1 MISAPFGCLISRICL
16 LIFLSSPGDM
26 PSKMPTG
33 LRSIGAILLL
43 EEVGEP
49 VAQELPAGFFLVNR
63 HELFHALI
71 AGVGERFRCVAGGE
85 DRLADN
91 DLDPLAK
98 PHVLRPREGHRDH
111 GHARFYGKK
120 REPLLEGQEPA
131 PFRPRVAPRG
141 GPPRS
146 PRFRAPGPGTDKPL
160 VGL

>member
-71 AGVGERFRCVAGGE
+71 AGVGERFRCVAGGVV
-85 DRLADN
+85 RVADN
-91 DLDPLAK
+91 DLYALAE
-98 PHVLRPREGHRDH
+98 PHVLRPRAGRLGHRPPP
-111 GHARFYGKK
+111 FPPKM
-120 REPLLEGQEPA
+120 REPLVEGPEA
-131 PFRPRVAPRG
+131 ALFRPVVVLG
-141 GPPRS
+141 
-146 PRFRAPGPGTDKPL
+146 
-160 VGL
+160 